1 MNKETQTNPK
11 TDLDWQLDAAID
23 VAKMD
28 VVRAI
33 VEENPEFTLGDLVK
47 ANPRFGHLRVH
58 VLLNRPTP
66 TFREEIRRS
75 PQEPKNTVLAVVGGE
90 SKPPVSTSTIRRA
103 GQKNTTASKHMS
115 LSTTAQ
121 KAAYT
126 AGILKFLD
134 AQSKPVKSRH
144 IRKKVGGDPEQLRR
158 AIEPLLKAK
167 RVKRTGERN
176 TAAYTTPGR
185 FHK

>member
-1 MNKETQTNPK
+1 MNNQTQTQNT
-11 TDLDWQLDAAID
+11 TDLAGQLDAAID

-33 VEENPEFTLGDLVK
+33 IEENPEFTLGDLVK

-66 TFREEIRRS
+66 VFREEIRRS

-90 SKPPVSTSTIRRA
+90 SKPPASATNSKP
-103 GQKNTTASKHMS
+103 GQKNTTSQKHMP

-121 KAAYT
+121 KAAYS
-126 AGILKFLD
+126 AAILKFLD
-134 AQSKPVKSRH
+134 AQEKPMKSRH

-158 AIEPLLKAK
+158 ALDPLLKAK
-167 RVKRTGERN
+167 RVKRTGERI
-176 TAAYTTPGR
+176 TAAYTTPRR